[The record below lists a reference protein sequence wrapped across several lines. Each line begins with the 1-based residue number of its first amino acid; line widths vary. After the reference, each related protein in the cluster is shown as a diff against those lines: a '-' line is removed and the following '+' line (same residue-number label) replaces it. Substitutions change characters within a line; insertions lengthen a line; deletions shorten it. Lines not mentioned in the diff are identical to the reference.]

1 MRMKLSILF
10 ALLLGLGTLSAQNTA
25 LGVRAPRVRSFK
37 PQIEEGNF
45 LYMGFIHSPSRPC
58 EISAPRVVELINNND
73 AISAVLF
80 TREPQGDC
88 EQWLIDLFSDGCQ
101 VQMGADE
108 IFQKFGVEYA
118 PFGIILDHKR
128 RVVWLGN
135 PQILTKAKIEKI
147 INKWS
152 LQK

>member
-1 MRMKLSILF
+1 
-10 ALLLGLGTLSAQNTA
+10 
-25 LGVRAPRVRSFK
+25 
-37 PQIEEGNF
+37 
-45 LYMGFIHSPSRPC
+45 MGFIHSPSRPC
-58 EISAPRVVELINNND
+58 EISAPRVVELINNYD

-118 PFGIILDHKR
+118 PFGVILDYKR
-128 RVVWLGN
+128 RVLWQGN
-135 PQILTKAKIEKI
+135 PQTLDKSKIENI
-147 INKWS
+147 IQQWT
-152 LQK
+152 LQR